1 MVEVL
6 REDEA
11 MFSPQLLRELWRHPG
26 KWVAIKGNRLVAF
39 GTTPTQALRR
49 AARKGVSDVVLHR
62 VPDDGDKALV
72 L

>member
-11 MFSPQLLRELWRHPG
+11 LFSRKLQRELWKHPG
-26 KWVAIKGNRLVAF
+26 KWVAIKGDRLVAF
-39 GTTPTQALRR
+39 GNTPTQALRR
-49 AARKGVSDVVLHR
+49 AAQKGASDIVLHR
-62 VPDDGDKALV
+62 VPDDGDQTLV